1 MLAQMSRSPGKNAGP
16 SGDAP
21 GDTLAPADAD
31 RIDALCQEFEAVGL
45 GDGPLPIERFI
56 DRLDL
61 PLRTAALERLLAIEI
76 RRRFQRRE
84 PVVMEEYL
92 QRFPRHESAVQQAFR
107 QTQVVDDTLVEP
119 PGASPRSGFHV
130 RCPHCRNSLDLAPD
144 AELQH
149 IRCNVCGSEFSLLT
163 DDALTRDAQGV
174 AHVGRFKL
182 IERVGLGAF
191 GAVWKAHDPELDHT
205 VAVKLPRLTQLDKH
219 QQDYFL
225 REARS
230 ASRLL
235 HPNIVRVLE
244 AGRDGDTIYI
254 VSDFVRGVTLS
265 DRLTGGGVSVR
276 EAIEL
281 GATLADALHHAHQHG
296 VIHRDLKPAN
306 VMIDDQGQPHLMD
319 FGLARRETGEVT
331 MTVDGQVLGTPAY
344 MSPEQARG
352 NAHLADRTS
361 DVYSL
366 GVILYELLTGELP
379 FRGNARMMI
388 HHVISHE
395 PPAPRSLN
403 GNIPKDLDT
412 IVLKCL
418 EKDTARRYAS
428 AQDVADELRRYLA
441 GEPIQARPPTRL
453 GRVVRWYQRNPDAL
467 MYTAGVYS
475 VAAGIFLTSW
485 GGLGVAFWA
494 LGLYEIRGNGAA
506 ELATMVFAVFPLYLL
521 AGAYTINR
529 SILALIVAALLYLVW
544 ILLYVQLAIHR
555 EVGLDVFD
563 LSPLG
568 KSSKTSKEFKEFSD
582 FYRFQILYQYLVLA
596 SLGFILHLAA
606 LAAAV
611 RRQRSRA

>member
-1 MLAQMSRSPGKNAGP
+1 MLAQMSRSPRQIAAP

-21 GDTLAPADAD
+21 GETLAPADAD
-31 RIDALCQEFEAVGL
+31 RIDALCQEFEAAYL
-45 GDGPLPIERFI
+45 GDSPSPLEHFI
-56 DRLDL
+56 DRLGH
-61 PLRTAALERLLAIEI
+61 PLRNAAFERLLAIEI

-84 PVVMEEYL
+84 PVVLEDYL
-92 QRFPRHESAVQQAFR
+92 QRFPRLHSAVQQAFR
-107 QTQVVDDTLVEP
+107 RTQVVDDTRVEP
-119 PGASPRSGFHV
+119 LGARPRSGFHV
-130 RCPHCRNSLDLAPD
+130 RCPHCHNSLELAPD
-144 AELQH
+144 AELRH
-149 IRCNVCGSEFSLLT
+149 IRCDACGSDFSLLT

-191 GAVWKAHDPELDHT
+191 GAVWKAHDAELDRT
-205 VAVKLPRLTQLDKH
+205 VAVKLPRVAQLDKL

-235 HPNIVRVLE
+235 HRNIVRVLE

-276 EAIEL
+276 EAVEL
-281 GATLADALHHAHQHG
+281 CATLADALHHAHQHG

-306 VMIDDQGQPHLMD
+306 VMIDDQGQPYLMD

-352 NAHLADRTS
+352 NAHVADRTS

-366 GVILYELLTGELP
+366 GVMLFELLTGELP

-388 HHVISHE
+388 HQVISQE

-412 IVLKCL
+412 IVLRCL
-418 EKDTARRYAS
+418 EKEPGRRYAS
-428 AQDVADELRRYLA
+428 AQAVADELRRYLA
-441 GEPIQARPPTRL
+441 GEPILARPPTRL

-475 VAAGIFLTSW
+475 IAAGVFLISW
-485 GGLGVAFWA
+485 GGLGIAFWA
-494 LGLYEIRGNGAA
+494 LGLYPIPGTGAA
-506 ELATMVFAVFPLYLL
+506 ELATMVFAVFPLYLV

-529 SILALIVAALLYLVW
+529 SVVALIVAALLYLVW
-544 ILLYVQLAIHR
+544 IVLYVMLAVG
-555 EVGLDVFD
+555 EVVGLDVFD

-568 KSSKTSKEFKEFSD
+568 KSSTTSKEFNEFSD
-582 FYRFQILYQYLVLA
+582 FFRFQIVYQCLVLA
-596 SLGFILHLAA
+596 SLGFLLHLAA

-611 RRQRSRA
+611 RRKRRRS